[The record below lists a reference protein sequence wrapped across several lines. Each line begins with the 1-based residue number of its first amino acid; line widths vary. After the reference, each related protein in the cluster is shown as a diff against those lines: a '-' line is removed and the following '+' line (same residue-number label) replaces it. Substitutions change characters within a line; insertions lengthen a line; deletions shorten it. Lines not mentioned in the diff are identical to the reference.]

1 MIDDSKKSWLVY
13 LVGSCEMG
21 SEGYSSMMYPC
32 VCYGDTDEEIL
43 SDYLANIETLY
54 GSDFMRKN
62 LSFNESGN
70 VSSYYPIHKVRIPR
84 EVYGR
89 VEDYIIT
96 LRYEDH
102 RDDPEDEL
110 STSSFTYEGESFTVK
125 TCGGNKNENIH

>member
-21 SEGYSSMMYPC
+21 SEGHSCMMYPC

-62 LSFNESGN
+62 LSFDKSGD
-70 VSSYYPIHKVRIPR
+70 VSSYYPIHKVKIPR
-84 EVYGR
+84 GVYGR
-89 VEDYIIT
+89 VKDYIVT
-96 LRYEDH
+96 LQYEDH

-110 STSSFTYEGESFTVK
+110 TTSSIGYEGESLTVK
-125 TCGGNKNENIH
+125 TCGGKRK